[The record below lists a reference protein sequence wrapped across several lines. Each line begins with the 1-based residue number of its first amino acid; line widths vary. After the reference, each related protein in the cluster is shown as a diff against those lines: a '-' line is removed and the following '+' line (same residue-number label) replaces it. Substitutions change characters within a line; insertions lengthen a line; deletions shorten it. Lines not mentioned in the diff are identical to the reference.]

1 MRVKMRLRA
10 GARQTHIRIWHS
22 LKKGMRG
29 FTLVELLA
37 VMAIIGILSGMV
49 AGAVTGLGTTG
60 INAQIISDTKTM
72 ETAADRFLNDSFP
85 AVYPV
90 AALPEGEEDLG
101 VRGIDFDARLP
112 QDPNKTFTPNFLK
125 DIPDSAAL
133 VSYRIELSTGR
144 IFPADDAAA
153 FAPPAN
159 SRMDITLSDQTP
171 SGNPE
176 ISFGLK
182 TSKNRAAIESLQ
194 THIPAGVIFGGQS
207 LGPGVV
213 VGSLEITFGVD
224 NPWKSGHEVSVDA
237 DVVATGRAH
246 EWEIVPDYSS
256 ATSDADNSSVTGVK
270 EDATTLTHTIN
281 IQTASVEVPGTL
293 TLEIDRTGITKA
305 HNEATET
312 WDLKIFTTAVAGGD
326 ALITNPSVSAVYRW
340 FTEAHSTILVED
352 IFRQVPGKQSVII
365 KGE

>member
-1 MRVKMRLRA
+1 MRVKLRLRS
-10 GARQTHIRIWHS
+10 GVGQLRISHS
-22 LKKGMRG
+22 HSPYQGTRG

-90 AALPEGEEDLG
+90 ETLPEGEDDLG
-101 VRGIDFDARLP
+101 VRRIDFDARLP
-112 QDPNKTFTPNFLK
+112 QDPSKTFTPDFLK
-125 DIPDSAAL
+125 DIPDSASL
-133 VSYRIELSTGR
+133 VSYRIELTTGR

-159 SRMDITLSDQTP
+159 SRLDIILSDETP

-176 ISFGLK
+176 ASFRLRMP
-182 TSKNRAAIESLQ
+182 KNRAALEVLQ
-194 THIPAGVIFGGQS
+194 MQIPAGVIFDGQS
-207 LGPGVV
+207 LSAGVV
-213 VGSLEITFGVD
+213 VGSLEITLGVD
-224 NPWKSGHEVSVDA
+224 NPWKSGHEISVDA

-256 ATSDADNSSVTGVK
+256 ATSDSDDSSVTGAK
-270 EDATTLTHTIN
+270 EGVATLTHTLD
-281 IQTASVEVPGTL
+281 IQTASVESPGTL
-293 TLEIDRTGITKA
+293 TLTMDRAGITSA
-305 HNEATET
+305 HNESGET
-312 WDLKIFTTAVAGGD
+312 WDLKIFATSESGGD
-326 ALITNPSVSAVYRW
+326 ALITNPSVTAVYRW
-340 FTEAHSTILVED
+340 FTEAQSTILVED